1 MNRFSHF
8 SVNTPLKL
16 SLIAALVV
24 VAGCS
29 ATSPS
34 STGRAEG
41 PSVAVVGGSPITL
54 DEFERQYLRTTA
66 DSATAARDS
75 VSAFREF
82 LDRYIDFRLKVLEAQ
97 SAGYGDRADLAAELA
112 QYRTQLA
119 RPYLIERE
127 VIEPLIR
134 QLYERRKEMIDI
146 SHILLR
152 MLPDAVPGDTLRIHQ
167 RLASIADSIRQGA
180 DFGKMAVRHS
190 EDPSAQAPPGQVG
203 SSGRLGYFS
212 AGRMVPE
219 FEDAMFNTPPGEVSG
234 VFRTQ
239 FGYHILVVHDRRASR
254 PDLRIAHIMIQSP
267 TASPADTLAAWERLQ
282 TAQSRLASGSS
293 FEEVARDLSDDP
305 QTAGRGG
312 DLDFVS
318 YDGWLPTEMRDAIFA
333 ADSVGAVVG
342 PVRTR
347 FGWHLMKING
357 RRELTSFDESYEGL
371 QAEVA
376 RLPRTQSA
384 EADYARRLRH
394 MRGVTVDSVLAGQ
407 LLGTRSADSLLTE
420 LASGSLPADLR
431 ARPFLTLAD
440 SIYSLDRFSRFVAE
454 RGSSIQG
461 GQDGFWRE
469 IDAFLDDRAMAYEID
484 ALQERDSDFAQT
496 MTEFRE
502 GLMLFR
508 LMEDSVWTAAST
520 DSAALRRWYD
530 AHASEYA
537 YGERI
542 RVIGFYAAHDSLL
555 SPVVAALETPD
566 GVIAALTQLV
576 SPEGSLVRADTTR
589 IEGPSDSVFD
599 RVLEIEAGQHTGVLS
614 FGGGRV
620 VLYRDGV
627 ESPRPKTFDEA
638 RAEVANA
645 WQAQLEQRLLARL
658 RTKYGVKI
666 HPDVL
671 ERAFAQ
677 LRASV
682 D

>member
-1 MNRFSHF
+1 MNRFQHF
-8 SVNTPLKL
+8 SVNTPTKL
-16 SLIAALVV
+16 SLLAALVV

-29 ATSPS
+29 ATGPS

-41 PSVAVVGGSPITL
+41 PAVAVVGGSPITL

-75 VSAFREF
+75 VAAYREF
-82 LDRYIDFRLKVLEAQ
+82 LDRYVDFRLKVLEAQ
-97 SAGYGDRADLAAELA
+97 SAGYGDRADLAAELS

-127 VIEPLIR
+127 VVEPLIR
-134 QLYERRKEMIDI
+134 QLYERRQEMIDI

-152 MLPDAVPGDTLRIHQ
+152 MLPDAVPGDTLRIHE
-167 RLASIADSIRQGA
+167 RLTSIADSIRQGA
-180 DFGKMAVRHS
+180 DFGAMAVRHS

-219 FEDAMFNTPPGEVSG
+219 FEDAMFNTPVGELSG

-239 FGYHILVVHDRRASR
+239 FGYHILIVHDRRASR
-254 PDLRIAHIMIQSP
+254 PDLRIAHIMIQSSAP
-267 TASPADTLAAWERLQ
+267 SPADTLAAWERVQAALN
-282 TAQSRLASGSS
+282 RLADGSS
-293 FEEVARDLSDDP
+293 FEEVARDLSDDS

-312 DLDFVS
+312 DLDFIS
-318 YDGWLPTEMRDAIFA
+318 YDGWLPSEMRDAAFA
-333 ADSVGAVVG
+333 ADSVGAVIG

-347 FGWHLMKING
+347 FGWHIMKING
-357 RRELTSFDESYEGL
+357 RRELASFDEAYEGL

-376 RLPRTQSA
+376 RLPRTQTA
-384 EADYARRLRH
+384 EADYARRLRL
-394 MRGVTVDSVLAGQ
+394 MRGSTVDSTLAGR

-431 ARPFLTLAD
+431 ARTFLTLAD
-440 SIYSLDRFSRFVAE
+440 SSYSVDRFGRFVAE
-454 RGSSIQG
+454 RGASIQG
-461 GQDGFWRE
+461 GQDGFWRA
-469 IDAFLDDRAMAYEID
+469 IDAFLDDRALAYEID
-484 ALQERDSDFAQT
+484 ALQERDADFART
-496 MTEFRE
+496 MVEFRE

-520 DSAALRRWYD
+520 DSIGLRRWYD
-530 AHASEYA
+530 AHASEYT

-555 SPVVAALETPD
+555 SPVVAALETSA
-566 GVIAALTQLV
+566 GVSAALAQFV

-620 VLYRDGV
+620 VLYRDGL
-627 ESPRPKTFDEA
+627 ESPRPKSFEEA

-658 RTKYGVKI
+658 RTKFGVRI

-671 ERAFAQ
+671 ERAFAS
-677 LRASV
+677 LRAST